1 MDVSFGV
8 AEHRGDLGC
17 HHAVRDCKNE
27 ERVAELHAGWI
38 RLVAIL
44 GEGGKIVR
52 LSSTGLG
59 GKSEDPKEETSI
71 IYLLGQDIL
80 GLAFTSFSLSSM
92 CPLNARGGDCL

>member
-1 MDVSFGV
+1 MRFGSVMCRTMDVSFGV

-44 GEGGKIVR
+44 GKEAKLYGCRVLDLEGSQRIRRKR
-52 LSSTGLG
+52 R
-59 GKSEDPKEETSI
+59 
-71 IYLLGQDIL
+71 
-80 GLAFTSFSLSSM
+80 
-92 CPLNARGGDCL
+92 PLYIC